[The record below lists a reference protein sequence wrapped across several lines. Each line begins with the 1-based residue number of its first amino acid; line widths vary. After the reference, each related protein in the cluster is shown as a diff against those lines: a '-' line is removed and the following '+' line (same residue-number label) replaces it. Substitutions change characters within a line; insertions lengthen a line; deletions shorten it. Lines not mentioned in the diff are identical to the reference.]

1 METQL
6 KELVWSRA
14 NGCCEYCEI
23 PQVFDPIGFQ
33 IDHIIADQHRG
44 STSQENL
51 ALACY
56 TCNHH
61 KGPNI
66 AGFDL
71 ETNDTVPLFN
81 PRKDVWSDHFRWNG
95 AELQGLTPV
104 GRVTVHV
111 LAINRDFRVAL
122 RRTLIQ
128 ERVFPPH
135 RP

>member
-1 METQL
+1 MDKQL
-6 KELVWSRA
+6 EDLVWSRA

-23 PQVFDPIGFQ
+23 PQAFDPLRFQ
-33 IDHIIADQHRG
+33 IDHIIAEQHRG
-44 STSQENL
+44 PTSKENL

-71 ETNDTVPLFN
+71 VTNGTIPLFN
-81 PRKDVWSDHFRWNG
+81 PRKEVWSDHFRWND
-95 AELQGLTPV
+95 AELEGKTPV
-104 GRVTVHV
+104 GRVTIHV

-128 ERVFPPH
+128 EGVFPV
-135 RP
+135 RRW